1 MGLAGLIWLMTG
13 CSNEEE
19 EPALRQIEVPV
30 GEVSSFATY
39 FDEHVAMTR
48 AWTPP
53 TGFSAYEGDE
63 QTIGIAFTQNGQEP
77 IKGTFFKSGEKW
89 QLKVLAPPEKKEE
102 DITSDDYYLYG
113 YIPNTASVNL
123 IVTDRS
129 GANTSFSSGAKMV
142 LENVPTVMG
151 KDLCVVVGAKN
162 GTDKE
167 TVTGLS
173 RGDFKFH
180 AEPTSKESPK
190 NFVFLLFDHLY
201 SALHIKMKVDADYAK
216 VRTIKL
222 RSLQLTTQNGEAI
235 TSKEKTTITIDLK
248 ANDAGSDPIQSDAGS
263 DPIQSVSYEQ
273 SGNDIDAEG
282 MSFWSSSTGEEL
294 TTEYKDFSGHFMPIG
309 ITKLVLTS
317 VYDVYDKK
325 ENRIREGCKA
335 INTMEFGELWTG
347 QTETIRGYRYTL
359 NMTVTPTYLYVL
371 SDPDLDNPTVTV
383 SH

>member
-48 AWTPP
+48 TWTPP
-53 TGFSAYEGDE
+53 TGYGAYEGGE
-63 QTIGIAFTQNGQEP
+63 QTIGIAFTQDNQEP
-77 IKGTFFKSGEKW
+77 IKGTFFKASEKW

-113 YIPNTASVNL
+113 YIPNTASVNM

-151 KDLCVVVGAKN
+151 KDLCVVVGVKN

-167 TVTGLS
+167 TVTGLR

-180 AEPTSKESPK
+180 AEQTSKESPK

-248 ANDAGSDPIQSDAGS
+248 ANDAGSDPIQS
-263 DPIQSVSYEQ
+263 VSYEQ

-282 MSFWSSSTGEEL
+282 MSFWSSSTGEAL

-317 VYDVYDKK
+317 VYDVYDTKD
-325 ENRIREGCKA
+325 NRIREGCKA

-371 SDPDLDNPTVTV
+371 SDPDLDNPTVTIE
-383 SH
+383 